1 MDLEYFKDKIADEL
15 CGSKEYIINAME
27 LKAMDPAWSKTL
39 ANMSEMELEH
49 ASNLHKMANDYYN
62 RISKVYTT
70 VPEYMVQMKKEIN
83 NNYSTCMTEI
93 KWLHEAYN
101 K

>member
-1 MDLEYFKDKIADEL
+1 
-15 CGSKEYIINAME
+15 
-27 LKAMDPAWSKTL
+27 
-39 ANMSEMELEH
+39 
-49 ASNLHKMANDYYN
+49 MANDYYN
-62 RISKVYTT
+62 RISKAYTT